1 MATPELSLVV
11 PVYNEED
18 NIEPLFSKIAAA
30 MEGLGKTWEVVLVDD
45 GSRDQSL
52 ARLESL
58 AAEDKRVVV
67 VALRRNYGQTAAM
80 MAGFDHASAPVIVTL
95 DADLQNDPADVG
107 KLLEKLDEGYDVVSG
122 WRKNR
127 QDAFASRTLPS
138 KIANGLISWA
148 TGVHLHDYGCTLKAY
163 RRELTQH
170 LRLYGEMHRFLPA
183 LLAQQGA
190 RVTEVPVNHFPR
202 LHGVSKY
209 GLNRT
214 LKVVLDLMTVK
225 FLGSYSTKP
234 IYVFGGAGF
243 LSSVLGLLAAS
254 YMIYLKLFRGISM
267 ILTPLPMLSAMLVI
281 LGVQFL
287 GMGLI
292 AELITRTYHESQAK
306 RIYNVRRV
314 VNREA
319 LTG

>member
-1 MATPELSLVV
+1 MAVPELSLVV

-18 NIEPLFSKIAAA
+18 NIQPLFSKIAAA

-52 ARLESL
+52 ARLEEL
-58 AAEDKRVVV
+58 AADDKRVVV
-67 VALRRNYGQTAAM
+67 VGLRRNYGQTAAM
-80 MAGFDHASAPVIVTL
+80 MAGFDHARAPIIITL
-95 DADLQNDPADVG
+95 DADLQNDPADIG
-107 KLLEKLDEGYDVVSG
+107 KLLTKLDEGYDVVSG

-127 QDAFASRTLPS
+127 QDAFASRTFPS
-138 KIANGLISWA
+138 RIANGLISWA
-148 TGVHLHDYGCTLKAY
+148 TGVYLHDYGCTLKAY

-170 LRLYGEMHRFLPA
+170 LKLYGEMHRFLPA

-190 RVTEVPVNHFPR
+190 RVAEVPVNHFPR

-209 GLNRT
+209 GLNRVV
-214 LKVVLDLMTVK
+214 KVVLDLMTVK

-234 IYVFGGAGF
+234 IYVFGMAGVMSSF
-243 LSSVLGLLAAS
+243 LGVLAAS
-254 YMIYLKLFRGISM
+254 YMIYLKVFKGISM

-287 GMGLI
+287 GMGLL
-292 AELITRTYHESQAK
+292 AELITRTYFESQSK

-314 VNREA
+314 VN
-319 LTG
+319 GS